1 MATKKSLLE
10 PIEGEQFKTVSA
22 RIPLSL
28 SQRFDDIVTRAKSH
42 NMTISVSKV
51 ITHAIEE
58 ACKSA
63 ATELEALDKKNKAV
77 SPAVVAAPKPIK
89 CKCGVVMVED
99 VWKGGEH
106 DGKPVIKCPVRNNDN
121 KADHDFK
128 LIEVA

>member
-28 SQRFDDIVTRAKSH
+28 SQRFDDIVTRAKGH

-51 ITHAIEE
+51 ITNAIEE

-63 ATELEALDKKNKAV
+63 GAELDALDKAVASAPSSPKAGDICPKCNEGTLVEKTGKNGPFLGC
-77 SPAVVAAPKPIK
+77 SRYPD
-89 CKCGVVMVED
+89 CK
-99 VWKGGEH
+99 
-106 DGKPVIKCPVRNNDN
+106 
-121 KADHDFK
+121 
-128 LIEVA
+128 